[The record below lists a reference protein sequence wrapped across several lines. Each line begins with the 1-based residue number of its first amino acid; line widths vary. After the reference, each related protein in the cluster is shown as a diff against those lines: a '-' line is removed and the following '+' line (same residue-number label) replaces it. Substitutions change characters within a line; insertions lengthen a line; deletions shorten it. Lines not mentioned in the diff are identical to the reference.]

1 MTLKL
6 IYFLYIYFAF
16 LFAWFIFFVI
26 SIYHIIKFGFK
37 NFSTFFVSFIF
48 IGVAIILLS
57 ISFNFIKEID
67 WTITTDLFKNKD
79 TFDNVFIEY

>member
-6 IYFLYIYFAF
+6 IYFLYIYFVF
-16 LFAWFIFFVI
+16 LFIWFIFFLI
-26 SIYHIIKFGFK
+26 SIYHIVKFGFK

-67 WTITTDLFKNKD
+67 WTIAIDLFKSKD
-79 TFDNVFIEY
+79 MFSDSFIKY